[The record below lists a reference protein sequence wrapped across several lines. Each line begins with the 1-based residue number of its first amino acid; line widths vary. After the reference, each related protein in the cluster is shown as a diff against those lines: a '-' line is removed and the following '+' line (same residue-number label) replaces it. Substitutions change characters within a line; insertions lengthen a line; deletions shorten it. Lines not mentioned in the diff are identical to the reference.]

1 MRVECMAGP
10 DRLVEGAYVLY
21 LRREFAPPA
30 AGDCVGRR
38 GNWWN
43 LRLRPAGLQA
53 IC

>member
-1 MRVECMAGP
+1 MAQP

-21 LRREFAPPA
+21 LKAESAPPEPA
-30 AGDCVGRR
+30 GRR

-43 LRLRPAGLQA
+43 PRLRPAGLQA